1 MDGGSSSRFLTT
13 YVVVIA
19 LSCIVRWRGSSM
31 GASRSGVWH
40 CPPSVV
46 LPAPHASES
55 HGAHRTGWLGLH
67 GIVGVLARAWHGMPK
82 KNFTQ
87 RSQRSLRGHSNSP
100 VGGAFGLEGRST
112 RLAQHVGEEFHTEIA
127 KGNSTHR
134 IEGYW
139 RTYS

>member
-1 MDGGSSSRFLTT
+1 MLDWQLSAETAGTGSEKNRVRHDVAGGSSSRFLTT

-55 HGAHRTGWLGLH
+55 HGAHRSGWLLH
-67 GIVGVLARAWHGMPK
+67 GIVGVLAVSMVR
-82 KNFTQ
+82 
-87 RSQRSLRGHSNSP
+87 
-100 VGGAFGLEGRST
+100 
-112 RLAQHVGEEFHTEIA
+112 
-127 KGNSTHR
+127 
-134 IEGYW
+134 
-139 RTYS
+139 